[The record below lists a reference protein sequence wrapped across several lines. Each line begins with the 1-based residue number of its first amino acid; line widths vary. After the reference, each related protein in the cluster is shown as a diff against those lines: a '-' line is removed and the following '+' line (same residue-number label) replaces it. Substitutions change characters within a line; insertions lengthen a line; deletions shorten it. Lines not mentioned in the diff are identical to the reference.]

1 MVSTRRCSQ
10 RHLFRG
16 TSPGRRRYR
25 PDRMPAAAGTSPAA
39 PGCLGYELGRGPSDQ
54 GNPRAEPKDDRRQ
67 LTAGELWSKGSL
79 VVIDHSR
86 VLPELAQREWMNRCD
101 RGQLAE
107 LAGGDEAGRLR
118 VLGQQHLH
126 RRDLAGLTGARLD
139 QGIEHGSGTDQA
151 DQHDVDDHK
160 RQPAVDGG
168 AQKFVQRPRQRQ
180 PEKGLEYEATGD
192 ANEQAQADG
201 QHEWGERTG
210 NPGWNQRD
218 QAGMRRDHPEGQQ
231 KRRFGEE
238 GPDQPITPSDQNA
251 QPNDQD
257 DAEVNEVHGGDAIV
271 ADVGAELNTPTP
283 TLPQKGG
290 GRPPYPRGNWG
301 GRGAEVATAVI
312 RTSRRAAS
320 PATKASRRPP
330 SSAT

>member
-1 MVSTRRCSQ
+1 
-10 RHLFRG
+10 
-16 TSPGRRRYR
+16 
-25 PDRMPAAAGTSPAA
+25 MPAAAGTSTAA
-39 PGCLGYELGRGPSDQ
+39 PGCLGYELRRGPSDQ

-67 LTAGELWSKGSL
+67 LTAGELWPKGSL

-86 VLPELAQREWMNRCD
+86 VLPELAQREWMNRGD

-126 RRDLAGLTGARLD
+126 RRDLAGLNGARLD
-139 QGIEHGSGTDQA
+139 QGIEHGSGTHQA
-151 DQHDVDDHK
+151 EQHDVDDHK

-180 PEKGLEYEATGD
+180 PEKGLEHEATDD
-192 ANEQAQADG
+192 ADEQAQADG

-218 QAGMRRDHPEGQQ
+218 QAGMCRDHPEGHQ

-257 DAEVNEVHGGDAIV
+257 DAEVNEVHGA
-271 ADVGAELNTPTP
+271 TPLSPMSGRNSTPATP
-283 TLPQKGG
+283 TLPQGG
-290 GRPPYPRGNWG
+290 RRPPYPRGSCG

-312 RTSRRAAS
+312 RTPRRGAS
-320 PATKASRRPP
+320 PATKA
-330 SSAT
+330 